1 MNVLRLFLTRHLQ
14 RLDDDIRNAV
24 FRVRA
29 EEQRVMGELR
39 QRVLD
44 AADAIS
50 LVCRTVAVVD
60 VSAALAFAAK
70 RYCLTR
76 PHILP
81 SLRTESRG
89 GSGVSHAGAELIAY
103 GVRHLVVERA
113 LLEGWADAFPWSAS
127 ASAGGDDARINRG
140 DDPTDDFI
148 DRSLPA
154 PPAPPRTFVA
164 NDIALGVTLSDGD
177 VDASRLLSD
186 NSSLLP
192 ENAADL
198 LASRSVI
205 LCGAN
210 ANGKS
215 TYLRAAAH
223 LAILAQ
229 LGSFVPASSARLSV
243 VDRVMARVGA
253 SDDVTRSRSTFLLEM
268 EETAMILRTATS
280 HSLVLIDEV
289 GRGTAMADGLA
300 IACAVAEQL
309 TRVGCR
315 LLFATHIHE
324 LTALAMAPRRPGISA
339 VRCMAMDVQLEDGVP
354 VLTHRV
360 VLHPVHGLTPAQRI
374 ALLSSHTSSVTGA
387 TPEHLSVMETRHSA
401 EQASLEAW
409 KRVLGTSHGVHVAA
423 LAGLPVSVVRR
434 AREILLMLDQTS
446 AASAWA
452 KAVAQ
457 VTATRSSLDSPED
470 RDSDG

>member
-1 MNVLRLFLTRHLQ
+1 MQ
-14 RLDDDIRNAV
+14 RLDDDIRNAI

-29 EEQRVMGELR
+29 EEQRVIGELR

-44 AADAIS
+44 AADVIS

-70 RYCLTR
+70 RYGLTR
-76 PHILP
+76 PRILP
-81 SLRTESRG
+81 TLRTDPRDA
-89 GSGVSHAGAELIAY
+89 SGVSRAGAELIAF

-113 LLEGWADAFPWSAS
+113 LLEGWADAFPWSAG
-127 ASAGGDDARINRG
+127 ASAGGDDTGVDCVRSLPD

-148 DRSLPA
+148 DRSLPT

-164 NDIALGVTLSDGD
+164 NDIALGVSLFDGD
-177 VDASRLLSD
+177 VDASRLLSE
-186 NSSLLP
+186 NSTLLP
-192 ENAADL
+192 ENAAEL

-223 LAILAQ
+223 LVILAQ

-268 EETAMILRTATS
+268 EETAMILRTATP

-324 LTALAMAPRRPGISA
+324 LTALAMAPRRPGHSA

-360 VLHPVHGLTPAQRI
+360 VLHPVHGLTTAQRM
-374 ALLSSHTSSVTGA
+374 ALLYNHTSPVSVA
-387 TPEHLSVMETRHSA
+387 TPEHLIVLETRQSA

-423 LAGLPVSVVRR
+423 LAGLPKPVVRR

-470 RDSDG
+470 GLAD